1 MDATLLSSATVV
13 KEEPVDNEAGALG
26 WPSSRRLFA
35 RLWREALRPHA
46 LTLAT
51 AGLCMVAVAVMSS
64 SQTYLMGPLID
75 KVFLAKDRSLLWV
88 IAGGILAVFCV
99 RSVARYLQEVLL
111 VAMGQK
117 IVADL
122 QVRLF
127 ASLIHKDLAFLRDHS
142 AGQWAA
148 RFTYDANL
156 VRLAVCDV
164 FLVAGKDTLT
174 ILTLIGLMF
183 FSDWRMALVT
193 LLIAPLSIYPVWW
206 LGRRMRRIST
216 ETQRETGALT
226 AALAETFQGIQI
238 VKSNGVEQAQA
249 VRVNEHA
256 KSLTRLVIRSAWV
269 GGAILP
275 IVDGIGGLV
284 VAVVIVYGGA
294 QVIAQTL
301 TPGSLLVFVG
311 ALVGAYAPV
320 PSLSKVNI
328 TFQTGLAAVQRVFA
342 LMDHENVVVEARK
355 AVALPRISGEVRL
368 EGVTFSYGQE
378 AVLTDLTLTAPAGS
392 VTALVGRSGAGKS
405 TVLNLVSRFYDP
417 DHGVV
422 RVNGVDLRG
431 ASFASL
437 REAVAV
443 VSQDV
448 MLFDDTIA
456 NNIRLGRPG
465 ASDEDVRDAAE
476 AAAAWEFINR
486 LPQGLETRV
495 GEHGARLSGGQ
506 RQRIAIARA
515 LLRDAPI
522 VLLDEATSSQD
533 AESEHHIKK
542 ALARLTRGRTVIVI
556 AHQLATVRRADLIHV
571 LDQGRVVESG
581 RHEDLLARGGLYTH
595 LHALQF
601 PPSEAGH
608 DNAFGAA

>member
-1 MDATLLSSATVV
+1 MKDLAEFSVARADTWRLIA
-13 KEEPVDNEAGALG
+13 
-26 WPSSRRLFA
+26 RLF
-35 RLWREALRPHA
+35 RESLSRHLPALIVSFSC
-46 LTLAT
+46 LAVIAAMT
-51 AGLCMVAVAVMSS
+51 SAY
-64 SQTYLMGPLID
+64 TYLMGPFVDRVLIGREGAML
-75 KVFLAKDRSLLWV
+75 LALGGAVIAIFVTRSL
-88 IAGGILAVFCV
+88 
-99 RSVARYLQEVLL
+99 ARYAQEVLL
-111 VAMGQK
+111 TTIGQR
-117 IVADL
+117 IVLNMQERLLTRVIAQSLSFFDRMPVGDL
-122 QVRLF
+122 
-127 ASLIHKDLAFLRDHS
+127 I
-142 AGQWAA
+142 G
-148 RFTYDANL
+148 RFTYDVNL
-156 VRLAVCDV
+156 IRLTVSRL
-164 FLVAGKDTLT
+164 FLVVGKDCMTVFT
-174 ILTLIGLMF
+174 MVVLMF
-183 FSDWRMALVT
+183 SVD
-193 LLIAPLSIYPVWW
+193 
-206 LGRRMRRIST
+206 
-216 ETQRETGALT
+216 
-226 AALAETFQGIQI
+226 AALAAACIAGAPIALAPIHYLGRKLRETSIEIQAE
-238 VKSNGVEQAQA
+238 NGRLTTCLVEAFEGAPTLRSYQCEPAASAEIARIARALRELQI
-249 VRVNEHA
+249 RT
-256 KSLTRLVIRSAWV
+256 TRLQATIMPVF
-269 GGAILP
+269 
-275 IVDGIGGLV
+275 DGLGGLA
-284 VAVVIVYGGA
+284 VAGFIVYGGM
-294 QVIAQTL
+294 QVIGGL
-301 TPGSLLVFVG
+301 ETPGQFVVFVG
-311 ALVGAYAPV
+311 AVYGAYQPLR
-320 PSLSKVNI
+320 SLARVRVELE
-328 TFQTGLAAVQRVFA
+328 TGLAAVQRVFA

-556 AHQLATVRRADLIHV
+556 AHQLATVRRA
-571 LDQGRVVESG
+571 
-581 RHEDLLARGGLYTH
+581 
-595 LHALQF
+595 
-601 PPSEAGH
+601 
-608 DNAFGAA
+608 